1 MEPVASTLT
10 ARWQALQNRIS
21 IFLRKIVL
29 VLGETE
35 MHIQREEVL
44 KQISNA
50 NRSPG
55 S

>member
-1 MEPVASTLT
+1 MVSRLNV
-10 ARWQALQNRIS
+10 RWQALKQRCS
-21 IFLRKIVL
+21 VFLQHILL

-35 MHIQREEVL
+35 TRIQREEVL

-50 NRSPG
+50 KRTSG

>member
-1 MEPVASTLT
+1 MGPPMTSSLSV
-10 ARWQALQNRIS
+10 RWQAQQRFS
-21 IFLRKIVL
+21 IFLHNILL

-35 MHIQREEVL
+35 ARIQREEVL

-50 NRSPG
+50 KRSAD

>member
-1 MEPVASTLT
+1 LT
-10 ARWQALQNRIS
+10 ARWQALQNRVS
-21 IFLRKIVL
+21 IFLRNILL

-35 MHIQREEVL
+35 TSIQREEVL

-50 NRSPG
+50 KRSPG

>member
-1 MEPVASTLT
+1 LT
-10 ARWQALQNRIS
+10 ARWQALQNRVS
-21 IFLRKIVL
+21 IFLRKILL

-35 MHIQREEVL
+35 TRIQREEAL

-50 NRSPG
+50 KRSPG